1 MDEWTEIEANCEGKT
16 ISTLSANSFGMII
29 HFTDGSCLKYING
42 TLQFEKNKILG
53 DCGKV
58 EFR

>member
-1 MDEWTEIEANCEGKT
+1 MDEWLEIEANCEGKT

-42 TLQFEKNKILG
+42 TLQFE
-53 DCGKV
+53 GK
-58 EFR
+58 R